1 MKIKQL
7 ALCLV
12 TIAVAMLTNSC
23 GGSKYADTKQ
33 IKSYVLMT
41 SVEVDLSRSYTD
53 DFFTDI
59 YLGKIKLKK
68 LPDVTETF
76 LDEEGH
82 PDVNPVLEYARV
94 FIKNNTV
101 SGWGTAADWEPNMYN
116 ELCTEYMNSPYTCCD
131 QLYDVYI
138 NDLENAK
145 NMLSSLDEEF
155 SRSGYCDISM
165 HNTLMINI
173 YRLEHPVEHRIAVEE
188 IFEKYVD
195 YIGKK
200 ADKTVK
206 VKDTEVDKSS
216 TTKNCNGYF
225 VTYKIG
231 DDFYV
236 LVNLTE
242 EKETGKFEIKTLYRG
257 SSMIELDRALENNK
271 FEY

>member
-7 ALCLV
+7 ALCL
-12 TIAVAMLTNSC
+12 AVVAAAILANSC

-76 LDEEGH
+76 LEEEGH
-82 PDVNPVLEYARV
+82 PDVNPVLEYARL
-94 FIKNNTV
+94 FIKINT
-101 SGWGTAADWEPNMYN
+101 SSNYGAKADWEPNMYD
-116 ELCTEYMNSPYTCCD
+116 ELCAKYSKEPYIYYGGYHY
-131 QLYDVYI
+131 LYKYLQ
-138 NDLENAK
+138 DLGKAK
-145 NMLSSLDEEF
+145 ETLSSLDEEQLE
-155 SRSGYCDISM
+155 SGYCDRNL

-173 YRLEHPVEHRIAVEE
+173 YKMEHPMEHKIAIEE
-188 IFEKYVD
+188 IFKKYID

-206 VKDTEVDKSS
+206 VKDCEVDKSS

-242 EKETGKFEIKTLYRG
+242 EKETDKFEIKTLYRG
-257 SSMIELDRALENNK
+257 SSMIELDRTLEDNK
-271 FEY
+271 F